1 MQSQAYFLNNCFG
14 VAGVGGGG
22 LRGKSVMTGALPG
35 KKLTNKVE
43 AHTVVEK

>member
-22 LRGKSVMTGALPG
+22 WWGESVMTGALPG